1 MVEEET
7 QLKELISSA
16 EIKERLLQVS
26 RVLDEKYYGEELV
39 ILMIMKGAVCLA
51 ADLIRTLNMK
61 LSIDYIRCSSYE
73 GQERGDLTIIGE
85 EYLDL
90 ENKNVLVVD
99 DIFDS
104 GVTMDSVVKKLKLK
118 NPKRME
124 SLVLLNKL
132 IEKSTEYRPDYTLF
146 DVEDLFVVGY
156 GLDYN
161 ENYRELPGIYV
172 FKNSPE

>member
-7 QLKELISSA
+7 QIRELISSSK
-16 EIKERLLQVS
+16 INERLSQVS

-51 ADLIRTLNMK
+51 ADLIRSLNLK

-73 GQERGDLTIIGE
+73 GQSRGDLTIIGE

-90 ENKNVLVVD
+90 EGKNVLVVD

-104 GVTMDSVVKKLKLK
+104 GVTMSAVVKKLGDKK
-118 NPKRME
+118 PKKME

-132 IEKSTEYRPDYTLF
+132 VPKMTDYRPDYTLF
-146 DVEDLFVVGY
+146 DVEDLFVIGY

-161 ENYRELPGIYV
+161 ENYRELPGIFV
-172 FKNSPE
+172 FETPPE